1 MIVADF
7 RSIMKKLFLMGAVAS
22 LGLLASCSSDDDLS
36 TGGNGKDGLQQ
47 IKIGMG
53 VQANVATRGTG
64 TVGAVGAENN
74 TWAKQT
80 VNVYMLNKGT
90 LDLAKFGE
98 DPIYENTVLTTPADN
113 ASGIATELVEG
124 VPQYKYYPTTKT
136 AFDFWGY
143 RLDDADATTAADQ
156 EGSATAAAI
165 KSNKFV
171 PYTSGDSLL
180 IGFNID
186 GTQDIMAGKAVPT
199 EEEIA
204 KCGGEDNI
212 YSAFAARRDVQPNI
226 KFEHLLSR
234 LNFQVLAGA
243 ESTTDA
249 NTGVKVTGI
258 TVKSKATGK
267 LVIAYKGAETTF
279 ANVSDQ
285 LIVDKYADEVKE
297 AALYKDLV
305 VKQRAASSTSLTDNL
320 VDLDPVTPKWNNG
333 MAMATQV
340 GEALLAIPAD
350 KYEITINLKQKVQVK
365 GDKGHPTD
373 PDDFQEKEY
382 TYTADLKNTVN
393 PEKGFEPGYSYNV
406 TITVYGLS
414 EIQITTTL
422 IPWKDGGNIEMNP
435 EDETFGA
442 TTTNNAYEWAEIADP
457 TTTGATVEPTTYA
470 TVEALKAAVAAN
482 ASNSGKIYKV
492 GSTETDWTY
501 YQCKVK
507 VVTPAPTVKY
517 EFDTYEFQEGDVVE
531 AGEFADLD
539 ALKDAVTADDTTE
552 GKIYKVGT
560 SEPYSYYKVT
570 KHVTGA

>member
-1 MIVADF
+1 
-7 RSIMKKLFLMGAVAS
+7 MKKLFLMGAVAS

-74 TWAKQT
+74 KWAKQT

-98 DPIYENTVLTTPADN
+98 DPIYENTVLTTPTDN
-113 ASGIATELVEG
+113 ASGIATELVEN

-143 RLDDADATTAADQ
+143 RLDDADVTAAGDQ
-156 EGSATAAAI
+156 DGSATAAAI

-180 IGFNID
+180 IGFKID

-199 EEEIA
+199 EEEIT

-234 LNFQVLAGA
+234 LNFQVLDGKKT
-243 ESTTDA
+243 ETTDPDKA
-249 NTGVKVTGI
+249 VKVTGI

-267 LVIAYKGAETTF
+267 LVIAYQGEATTF

-285 LIVDKYADEVKE
+285 LIVDKYEDPEAE
-297 AALYKDLV
+297 AALYTDLKV
-305 VKQRAASSTSLTDNL
+305 MQRTDGAPLTQNL
-320 VDLDPVTPKWNNG
+320 EALEPVTPAWNNG

-365 GDKGHPTD
+365 GDKLTPQEG
-373 PDDFQEKEY
+373 DFEGKEY
-382 TYTADLKNTVN
+382 TYEADLKNTVN

-422 IPWKDGGNIEMNP
+422 TPWKDGGNIEMNP

-442 TTTNNAYEWAEIADP
+442 TTANNAYEWAEIADP
-457 TTTGATVEPTTYA
+457 SSTPSVKVEGTTYA
-470 TVEALKAAVAAN
+470 TVEDLKAAVAAN

-492 GSTETDWTY
+492 GSDATWTW

-507 VVTPAPTVKY
+507 TTTPAPTPTVTFK
-517 EFDTYEFQEGDVVE
+517 FDTYTFQEGVDTAE
-531 AGEFADLD
+531 EPAYETLEL
-539 ALKDAVTADDTTE
+539 LKAAVTADATTE

-560 SEPYSYYKVT
+560 SEPYTYYKVT
-570 KHVTGA
+570 KHTSGE

>member
-1 MIVADF
+1 
-7 RSIMKKLFLMGAVAS
+7 MKKLFLMGAVAS

-64 TVGAVGAENN
+64 TVGAVGEKEN

-90 LDLAKFGE
+90 LDLAMFGAE
-98 DPIYENTVLTTPADN
+98 PIYKNTVLTTPADN
-113 ASGIATELVEG
+113 ASGIATEFDTDGATPL
-124 VPQYKYYPTTKT
+124 YKYYPTTKT

-143 RLDDADATTAADQ
+143 RLDDANDTTATDQ

-165 KSNKFV
+165 ENNKFV
-171 PYTSGDSLL
+171 PYLSEDSLL
-180 IGFNID
+180 IGFKID

-199 EEEIA
+199 EEDIT

-267 LVIAYKGAETTF
+267 LVIAYKGTAAFE
-279 ANVSDQ
+279 NVSDQ
-285 LIVDKYADEVKE
+285 LIVDKYENPETE

-305 VKQRAASSTSLTDNL
+305 VKQRTLGAPLTQNL
-320 VDLDPVTPKWNNG
+320 EALEPVTPKWNNG
-333 MAMATQV
+333 MALATQV

-350 KYEITINLKQKVQVK
+350 KYDITINLQQKVQVK
-365 GDKGHPTD
+365 GDKNSPVD
-373 PDDFQEKEY
+373 PDDFQTKDY
-382 TYTADLKNTVN
+382 TYTAELKNTVN

-414 EIQITTTL
+414 EIKITTTL

-435 EDETFGA
+435 EDETFGE
-442 TTTNNAYEWAEIADP
+442 TTTNNDYEWVALEGDP
-457 TTTGATVEPTTYA
+457 TLTGATAETTTY
-470 TVEALKAAVAAN
+470 ESLDALKAAVAAN

-492 GSTETDWTY
+492 GSEGSWTY

-507 VVTPAPTVKY
+507 VVTPAPTPTVTFELTDY
-517 EFDTYEFQEGDVVE
+517 TTSFNEESDAIAGTYTNFSELEE
-531 AGEFADLD
+531 AGVA
-539 ALKDAVTADDTTE
+539 TAENE
-552 GKIYKVGT
+552 GNIYKVGST
-560 SEPYSYYKVT
+560 ETGFTYYKVT
-570 KHVTGA
+570 KKTSGE

>member
-1 MIVADF
+1 
-7 RSIMKKLFLMGAVAS
+7 MKKLFLMGAVAS

-36 TGGNGKDGLQQ
+36 TGGNSKDGLQQ

-64 TVGAVGAENN
+64 TVGAVGEKDN

-90 LDLAKFGE
+90 LDVAMFGT
-98 DPIYENTVLTTPADN
+98 DPIYENTVLTTPTDN
-113 ASGIATELVEG
+113 ASGIASELDEHG
-124 VPQYKYYPTTKT
+124 VAQYKYYPTTKT

-143 RLDDADATTAADQ
+143 RLDDADVTAAGDQ
-156 EGSATAAAI
+156 DGSATAAAI
-165 KSNKFV
+165 KSGHFV
-171 PYTSGDSLL
+171 PYTSEDSLL
-180 IGFNID
+180 IGFQID

-199 EEEIA
+199 EEEMN
-204 KCGGEDNI
+204 KCGGEENI
-212 YSAFAARRDVQPNI
+212 YSAFAARRYVQPNI

-267 LVIAYKGAETTF
+267 LVIAYKGEAAFE
-279 ANVSDQ
+279 NVSDQ
-285 LIVDKYADEVKE
+285 LIVDKYENQETE

-305 VKQRAASSTSLTDNL
+305 VKQRTAGAPLTDKL

-333 MAMATQV
+333 MALATQV

-350 KYEITINLKQKVQVK
+350 KYDITINLQQKVQVK
-365 GDKGHPTD
+365 GDKSSPVD
-373 PDDFQEKEY
+373 PDDFQTKDY
-382 TYTADLKNTVN
+382 TYTAELKNTVN

-414 EIQITTTL
+414 EIKITTTL

-442 TTTNNAYEWAEIADP
+442 TTTNNAYEWVALAGDP
-457 TTTGATVEPTTYA
+457 TTSGADVEPTTYESL
-470 TVEALKAAVAAN
+470 EALQAAVAAN

-492 GSTETDWTY
+492 GTDGSWTY

-507 VVTPAPTVKY
+507 TTTPAPTVTY
-517 EFDTYEFQEGDVVE
+517 SFDEYTLQESETEEATYETLEK
-531 AGEFADLD
+531 
-539 ALKDAVTADDTTE
+539 LKAAVTADDSTE

-560 SEPYSYYKVT
+560 TDPYTYYKVT
-570 KHVTGA
+570 KHTTGE

>member
-1 MIVADF
+1 
-7 RSIMKKLFLMGAVAS
+7 MKKLFLMGAVAS

-36 TGGNGKDGLQQ
+36 TGGNSKDGLQA

-64 TVGAVGAENN
+64 TVGAVGEKGN

-90 LDLAKFGE
+90 LDVAKFGT
-98 DPIYENTVLTTPADN
+98 DPIYENAVLTTPDGN
-113 ASGIATELVEG
+113 ASGIATEFDTDGTTPL
-124 VPQYKYYPTTKT
+124 YKYYPTDKN

-143 RLDDADATTAADQ
+143 RLDDANDTIAADQ
-156 EGSATAAAI
+156 DGSATAAAI
-165 KSNKFV
+165 NGNKFV
-171 PYTSGDSLL
+171 PYISGDSLL
-180 IGFNID
+180 IGFKID

-199 EEEIA
+199 QEEIT
-204 KCGGEDNI
+204 KCNGEENI

-243 ESTTDA
+243 KSTTDA

-267 LVIAYKGAETTF
+267 LVIAYQGEATSF

-285 LIVDKYADEVKE
+285 LIVDKDDNEVKE

-305 VKQRAASSTSLTDNL
+305 VKQRGATAALTENL
-320 VDLDPVTPKWNNG
+320 EDLEPVTPKWNNG
-333 MAMATQV
+333 MALATQV

-350 KYEITINLKQKVQVK
+350 KYEITINLEQKVQVK
-365 GDKGHPTD
+365 GDKNHPNEATD
-373 PDDFQEKEY
+373 FDVKKY
-382 TYTADLKNTVN
+382 KYVADLKNTVN
-393 PEKGFEPGYSYNV
+393 PENGFEPGYSYNV

-414 EIQITTTL
+414 EIEITTTL
-422 IPWKDGGNIEMNP
+422 TPWKDGGNIEMNP

-442 TTTNNAYEWAEIADP
+442 TTANNAYEWVALESEPA
-457 TTTGATVEPTTYA
+457 GATVETT
-470 TVEALKAAVAAN
+470 TFPSLEELKAAVAAN

-492 GSTETDWTY
+492 GSDASWTW

-507 VVTPAPTVKY
+507 TTTPAPAPTV
-517 EFDTYEFQEGDVVE
+517 TYTFEEYTLQETDAPEADVFTNFE
-531 AGEFADLD
+531 ALNTSGKNTEEN
-539 ALKDAVTADDTTE
+539 E
-552 GKIYKVGT
+552 GKIYKVG
-560 SEPYSYYKVT
+560 SSDPYTYYKVT
-570 KHVTGA
+570 KHTSGE

>member
-1 MIVADF
+1 
-7 RSIMKKLFLMGAVAS
+7 MGAVAS

-36 TGGNGKDGLQQ
+36 TDGNGKDGLQK

-64 TVGAVGAENN
+64 TVGAVGEKEN

-113 ASGIATELVEG
+113 ASGIATELVG
-124 VPQYKYYPTTKT
+124 GIAQYKYYPTTKT

-143 RLDDADATTAADQ
+143 RLDDADVTAAAEQ
-156 EGSATAAAI
+156 EGSENAAAI
-165 KSNKFV
+165 KGNKFV

-212 YSAFAARRDVQPNI
+212 YSAFAARREVQPNI

-234 LNFQVLAGA
+234 LNFQVLDGKKT
-243 ESTTDA
+243 ETTDPDKA
-249 NTGVKVTGI
+249 VKVTGI

-267 LVIAYKGAETTF
+267 LVIAYKGAAAFE
-279 ANVSDQ
+279 NVSDQ
-285 LIVDKYADEVKE
+285 LIVDKDADTEKD
-297 AALYKDLV
+297 AALLKELE
-305 VKQRAASSTSLTDNL
+305 VKQRADGAPLTQNL
-320 VDLDPVTPKWNNG
+320 EALEPVTPAWNNG

-365 GDKGHPTD
+365 GDKLNPQDG
-373 PDDFQEKEY
+373 DFEEKPY

-414 EIQITTTL
+414 EIVITTTL
-422 IPWKDGGNIEMNP
+422 TPWKDGGNIEMNP

-442 TTTNNAYEWAEIADP
+442 TTANNAYEWAALEGDP
-457 TTTGATVEPTTYA
+457 TTTGATVEPTPYA
-470 TVEALKAAVAAN
+470 TVDDLKAAVAAN

-492 GSTETDWTY
+492 GSTETGWTY

-507 VVTPAPTVKY
+507 TTTPAPTVKY

-531 AGEFADLD
+531 AGEFADLNT
-539 ALKDAVTADDTTE
+539 LKDAVTADDTTE

>member
-1 MIVADF
+1 
-7 RSIMKKLFLMGAVAS
+7 MKKLFLMGAVAS

-36 TGGNGKDGLQQ
+36 TGSNGKDGLQQ

-64 TVGAVGAENN
+64 TVGAVGEKEN

-113 ASGIATELVEG
+113 ASGIATEFDRDGTTPL
-124 VPQYKYYPTTKT
+124 YKYYPTTKT

-143 RLDDADATTAADQ
+143 RLDDANKATGIEDQ
-156 EGSATAAAI
+156 EGTDSKVAV
-165 KSNKFV
+165 KNGEFF
-171 PYTSGDSLL
+171 PYISSDSLL
-180 IGFNID
+180 IGFQID

-199 EEEIA
+199 EVDIK

-234 LNFQVLAGA
+234 LNFQVLDGKKT
-243 ESTTDA
+243 ETTDEDKA
-249 NTGVKVTGI
+249 VKVTGI

-267 LVIAYKGAETTF
+267 LVIAYKGKAAFE
-279 ANVSDQ
+279 NVSKQ
-285 LIVDKYADEVKE
+285 LIVDRDDDAEKD
-297 AALYKDLV
+297 AALLKELK
-305 VKQRAASSTSLTDNL
+305 VKQRASASSPLTDNL
-320 VDLDPVTPKWNNG
+320 VDLQPVTPKWNNG

-350 KYEITINLKQKVQVK
+350 KYDITINLQQKVQVK
-365 GDKGHPTD
+365 GDKNSPVD
-373 PDDFQEKEY
+373 PDDFQTKDY
-382 TYTADLKNTVN
+382 TYTAELKNTAN
-393 PEKGFEPGYSYNV
+393 PGQGFEPGYSYNV

-422 IPWKDGGNIEMNP
+422 IPWEDGGNIEMNP
-435 EDETFGA
+435 EDETFGE
-442 TTTNNAYEWAEIADP
+442 TTTNNSYEWAEIADP
-457 TTTGATVEPTTYA
+457 TGTLGVQVEKTTYA
-470 TVEALKAAVAAN
+470 TVGDLNAAVAAN

-492 GSTETDWTY
+492 GSEGSWKY

-507 VVTPAPTVKY
+507 VVTPAPTPTVTFELTDY
-517 EFDTYEFQEGDVVE
+517 TSSYNEESDVIAGTYENLTKLEE
-531 AGEFADLD
+531 AGVAKEEN
-539 ALKDAVTADDTTE
+539 E

-560 SEPYSYYKVT
+560 EESGYTYFKVT
-570 KHVTGA
+570 KHTSGE

>member
-1 MIVADF
+1 
-7 RSIMKKLFLMGAVAS
+7 MGAVAS

-64 TVGAVGAENN
+64 TVGAVGEKEN

-113 ASGIATELVEG
+113 ASGIATELVGG
-124 VPQYKYYPTTKT
+124 VAQYKYYPTTKT

-143 RLDDADATTAADQ
+143 RLDDADVTAAEDK
-156 EGSATAAAI
+156 EGSENAAAI

-199 EEEIA
+199 EEEIN
-204 KCGGEDNI
+204 KCGGEANI
-212 YSAFAARRDVQPNI
+212 YSAFAARREVQPNI

-234 LNFQVLAGA
+234 LNFQVLDGKKT
-243 ESTTDA
+243 ETTDEDKA
-249 NTGVKVTGI
+249 VKVTGI

-267 LVIAYKGAETTF
+267 LVIAYQGEATTF

-285 LIVDKYADEVKE
+285 LIVDKDADEVKD
-297 AALYKDLV
+297 AALLKELKV
-305 VKQRAASSTSLTDNL
+305 MKRADGAALTDKL
-320 VDLDPVTPKWNNG
+320 VDLTPVTPKWNNG

-350 KYEITINLKQKVQVK
+350 KYEITINLEQKVQVK
-365 GDKGHPTD
+365 GDKNSPT
-373 PDDFQEKEY
+373 PDDFQTKEY
-382 TYTADLKNTVN
+382 TYNADLKNTVN

-414 EIQITTTL
+414 EIVITTTL
-422 IPWKDGGNIEMNP
+422 TPWKDGGNIEMNP

-442 TTTNNAYEWAEIADP
+442 TTANKAYEWAALDAEP
-457 TTTGATVEPTTYA
+457 TGATVEATTYESL
-470 TVEALKAAVAAN
+470 EALKAAVAAN

-492 GSTETDWTY
+492 GSTETGWTY

-507 VVTPAPTVKY
+507 VTTPAPTVKY

-539 ALKDAVTADDTTE
+539 ALKAAVTASETTE

-560 SEPYSYYKVT
+560 SEPYTYYKVT
-570 KHVTGA
+570 KHTSGE

>member
-1 MIVADF
+1 
-7 RSIMKKLFLMGAVAS
+7 MKKLFLMGAVAS

-36 TGGNGKDGLQQ
+36 TGGNGKDGLQK

-90 LDLAKFGE
+90 LDVAMFGT

-113 ASGIATELVEG
+113 ASGIATELVGG

-143 RLDDADATTAADQ
+143 RLDDADVTAEEDRD
-156 EGSATAAAI
+156 GSATAAAI
-165 KSNKFV
+165 KSGKFF

-180 IGFNID
+180 IGFQID

-199 EEEIA
+199 EEEMN
-204 KCGGEDNI
+204 KCGGVDNI

-267 LVIAYKGAETTF
+267 LVIAYQGEAAFE
-279 ANVSDQ
+279 NVSDQ
-285 LIVDKYADEVKE
+285 LIVDKDDDAEKD
-297 AALYKDLV
+297 AALLKELKVMQRESTTAALTNNLIDL
-305 VKQRAASSTSLTDNL
+305 K
-320 VDLDPVTPKWNNG
+320 PVTPNWNNG
-333 MAMATQV
+333 MALATQV
-340 GEALLAIPAD
+340 GEALLAIPANE
-350 KYEITINLKQKVQVK
+350 YEITINLQQKVQVK
-365 GDKGHPTD
+365 GDKSSPVD
-373 PDDFQEKEY
+373 PDYFKTKDY

-393 PEKGFEPGYSYNV
+393 PDKGFEPGYSYNV

-442 TTTNNAYEWAEIADP
+442 TTANNAYEWALLDAEP
-457 TTTGATVEPTTYA
+457 TGATVEPTTYA
-470 TVEALKAAVAAN
+470 TVEDLKAAVAAN

-492 GSTETDWTY
+492 GTAETSLTY

-507 VVTPAPTVKY
+507 TTTPAPTPTVTFA
-517 EFDTYEFQEGDVVE
+517 FDTYAFQEGIDTAE
-531 AGEFADLD
+531 EPAYDTLEL
-539 ALKDAVTADDTTE
+539 LKDAVTPSETTE

-560 SEPYSYYKVT
+560 GEPYEYYKVT
-570 KHVTGA
+570 KHTTGA

>member
-1 MIVADF
+1 
-7 RSIMKKLFLMGAVAS
+7 MKKLFLMGAVAS

-74 TWAKQT
+74 KWAKQT

-90 LDLAKFGE
+90 LDLAKFGD
-98 DPIYENTVLTTPADN
+98 DPIYDNTVLTTPADN
-113 ASGIATELVEG
+113 ASGIASELDEHG
-124 VPQYKYYPTTKT
+124 VAQYKYYPTTKT

-143 RLDDADATTAADQ
+143 RLDDADKTTAEDQ
-156 EGSATAAAI
+156 AGSATAAAI
-165 KSNKFV
+165 NSGRFV
-171 PYTSGDSLL
+171 PYTSEDSLL
-180 IGFNID
+180 IGFQID

-199 EEEIA
+199 EEEIT

-267 LVIAYKGAETTF
+267 LVIAYQGAETTF

-320 VDLDPVTPKWNNG
+320 VDLEPVTPKWNNG

-393 PEKGFEPGYSYNV
+393 PDKGFEPGYSYNV

-414 EIQITTTL
+414 EIKITTTL

-442 TTTNNAYEWAEIADP
+442 TTTNNAYEWVALEGDP
-457 TTTGATVEPTTYA
+457 TLTGATAETTTYESL
-470 TVEALKAAVAAN
+470 EALKAAVAAN

-492 GSTETDWTY
+492 GSDGSWTY

-507 VVTPAPTVKY
+507 ATTPAPAPTVTF
-517 EFDTYEFQEGDVVE
+517 EFDTYTFQEGVDTAE
-531 AGEFADLD
+531 EPAYDTLEL
-539 ALKDAVTADDTTE
+539 LKAAVTPSETTE

-560 SEPYSYYKVT
+560 APDFTYYKVT
-570 KHVTGA
+570 KHTSGE

>member
-1 MIVADF
+1 
-7 RSIMKKLFLMGAVAS
+7 MGAVAS
-22 LGLLASCSSDDDLS
+22 LGLLASCLSDDDLS

-64 TVGAVGAENN
+64 TVGAVGEKEN

-90 LDLAKFGE
+90 LDLAMFGD

-113 ASGIATELVEG
+113 ASGIASELDEHG
-124 VPQYKYYPTTKT
+124 VAQYKYYPTTKT

-143 RLDDADATTAADQ
+143 RLDDANDTTATDQ

-165 KSNKFV
+165 ENNKFV
-171 PYTSGDSLL
+171 PYTNSDSLL
-180 IGFNID
+180 IGFKID

-199 EEEIA
+199 EEEIT

-267 LVIAYKGAETTF
+267 LVIAYKGAAAFE
-279 ANVSDQ
+279 NVSDQ
-285 LIVDKYADEVKE
+285 LIVDKYENPETE

-305 VKQRAASSTSLTDNL
+305 VKQRTLGAPLTQNL
-320 VDLDPVTPKWNNG
+320 EALEPVTPKWNNG
-333 MAMATQV
+333 MALATQV

-350 KYEITINLKQKVQVK
+350 KYDITINLQQKVQVK
-365 GDKGHPTD
+365 GDKNSPVD
-373 PDDFQEKEY
+373 PDDFQTKDY
-382 TYTADLKNTVN
+382 TYTAELKNTVN
-393 PEKGFEPGYSYNV
+393 PDKGFEPGYSYNV

-414 EIQITTTL
+414 EIKITTTL

-442 TTTNNAYEWAEIADP
+442 TTTNNAYEWVALEGDP
-457 TTTGATVEPTTYA
+457 TLTGATAETTTYESL
-470 TVEALKAAVAAN
+470 EALTAAVAAN

-492 GSTETDWTY
+492 GSEGSWTY

-507 VVTPAPTVKY
+507 VVTPPAPAATYTLDEYTFQVGDAEEATY
-517 EFDTYEFQEGDVVE
+517 DTKEQ
-531 AGEFADLD
+531 LD
-539 ALKDAVTADDTTE
+539 AAGVATAENE

-560 SEPYSYYKVT
+560 SDPYTYYKVT
-570 KHVTGA
+570 KHTSGE

>member
-1 MIVADF
+1 
-7 RSIMKKLFLMGAVAS
+7 MKKLFLMGAVAS

-64 TVGAVGAENN
+64 TVGAVGEKEN

-90 LDLAKFGE
+90 LDLAMFGD

-113 ASGIATELVEG
+113 ASGIATEFVND

-143 RLDDADATTAADQ
+143 RLDDANDTTATNQ

-165 KSNKFV
+165 ENNNFV
-171 PYTSGDSLL
+171 PYISGDSLL
-180 IGFNID
+180 IGFKID

-199 EEEIA
+199 EEDIT
-204 KCGGEDNI
+204 KCDGEDNI

-234 LNFQVLAGA
+234 LNFQVLDGKKI
-243 ESTTDA
+243 ETTDPDKA
-249 NTGVKVTGI
+249 VKVTGI

-267 LVIAYKGAETTF
+267 LVIAYKGAAAFE
-279 ANVSDQ
+279 NVSDQ
-285 LIVDKYADEVKE
+285 LIVDKYENPETE

-305 VKQRAASSTSLTDNL
+305 VKQRTLGAPLTQNL
-320 VDLDPVTPKWNNG
+320 EALDPVTPKWNNG
-333 MAMATQV
+333 TAMATQV
-340 GEALLAIPAD
+340 GEALLAIPAK
-350 KYEITINLKQKVQVK
+350 KYEITINLEQNVQVT
-365 GDKGHPTD
+365 GDKAHPTPGD
-373 PDDFQEKEY
+373 YQIKKY

-393 PEKGFEPGYSYNV
+393 LEKGFEPGYSYNV

-414 EIQITTTL
+414 EIVITTTL
-422 IPWKDGGNIEMNP
+422 TPWKDGGNIEMNP
-435 EDETFGA
+435 EDETFGE
-442 TTTNNAYEWAEIADP
+442 TTANNAYEWEKIADP
-457 TTTGATVEPTTYA
+457 TGTPTVKVEETKYA
-470 TVEALKAAVAAN
+470 TVDDLKEAVAAN
-482 ASNSGKIYKV
+482 ASNSGKIYMV
-492 GSTETDWTY
+492 GTGEPYEY

-507 VVTPAPTVKY
+507 ATTPAPAATYTLDEYTFQVGDPV
-517 EFDTYEFQEGDVVE
+517 EEATYETKEQLE
-531 AGEFADLD
+531 AAGVA
-539 ALKDAVTADDTTE
+539 TAE
-552 GKIYKVGT
+552 NESKIYKVGT
-560 SEPYSYYKVT
+560 EESGYKYFKVT
-570 KHVTGA
+570 KHTSGE

>member
-1 MIVADF
+1 
-7 RSIMKKLFLMGAVAS
+7 MGAVAS

-36 TGGNGKDGLQQ
+36 TGGNGKDGLQK

-64 TVGAVGAENN
+64 TVGAVGEKEN

-90 LDLAKFGE
+90 LDLAMFGTT
-98 DPIYENTVLTTPADN
+98 DPKPIYDNTVLTTPADN
-113 ASGIATELVEG
+113 ASGIASELDENG
-124 VPQYKYYPTTKT
+124 VAQYKYYPTTNT

-143 RLDDADATTAADQ
+143 RLDDANKATGIEDQ
-156 EGSATAAAI
+156 EGTDSKVAVT
-165 KSNKFV
+165 SGQFV

-180 IGFNID
+180 IGFKID

-199 EEEIA
+199 EEEIT
-204 KCGGEDNI
+204 KCGGENNI
-212 YSAFAARRDVQPNI
+212 YSAFAARREVQPNI

-234 LNFQVLAGA
+234 LNFQVLDGKKT
-243 ESTTDA
+243 ETTDPDKA
-249 NTGVKVTGI
+249 VKVTGI

-267 LVIAYKGAETTF
+267 LVIAYKGEAAFE
-279 ANVSDQ
+279 NVSDQ
-285 LIVDKYADEVKE
+285 LIVDKDADTEKD
-297 AALYKDLV
+297 AALLKELE
-305 VKQRAASSTSLTDNL
+305 VKQRADGAPLTQNL
-320 VDLDPVTPKWNNG
+320 EALEPVTPKWNNG

-365 GDKGHPTD
+365 GDKLNPQEG
-373 PDDFQEKEY
+373 DFEEKPY
-382 TYTADLKNTVN
+382 KYTADLKNTVN

-414 EIQITTTL
+414 EIVITTTL
-422 IPWKDGGNIEMNP
+422 TPWKDGGNIEMNP

-442 TTTNNAYEWAEIADP
+442 TTANNAYEWVKLDSEPA
-457 TTTGATVEPTTYA
+457 GATFEPTTYA
-470 TVEALKAAVAAN
+470 TVDDLKAAVAAN

-492 GSTETDWTY
+492 GSEGSWTY

-507 VVTPAPTVKY
+507 VVTPPAPAATY
-517 EFDTYEFQEGDVVE
+517 TFDEYTFQEGDAVE
-531 AGEFADLD
+531 ATYGTKEELE
-539 ALKDAVTADDTTE
+539 DAVTANADTE
-552 GKIYKVGT
+552 NKIYKVGT
-560 SEPYSYYKVT
+560 DPDVKYYKVT
-570 KHVTGA
+570 KHVAGA

>member
-1 MIVADF
+1 
-7 RSIMKKLFLMGAVAS
+7 MGAVAS

-36 TGGNGKDGLQQ
+36 TGGNGKDGLQK

-64 TVGAVGAENN
+64 TVGAVGEKEN

-113 ASGIATELVEG
+113 ASGIATELVGG
-124 VPQYKYYPTTKT
+124 VAQYKYYPTTKT

-143 RLDDADATTAADQ
+143 RLDDADDATGTADQ
-156 EGSATAAAI
+156 EGTDSKVAVT
-165 KSNKFV
+165 SGQFV

-180 IGFNID
+180 IGFKID

-199 EEEIA
+199 EEEIN
-204 KCGGEDNI
+204 KCGGEANI

-234 LNFQVLAGA
+234 LNFQVLDGKKT
-243 ESTTDA
+243 ETTDEDKA
-249 NTGVKVTGI
+249 VKVTGI

-267 LVIAYKGAETTF
+267 LVIAYQGEATTF

-285 LIVDKYADEVKE
+285 LIVDKDADAEKD
-297 AALYKDLV
+297 AALLKELKV
-305 VKQRAASSTSLTDNL
+305 MKRADGAALTDKL
-320 VDLDPVTPKWNNG
+320 VDLTPVTPKWNNG

-350 KYEITINLKQKVQVK
+350 KYEITINLEQKVQVK
-365 GDKGHPTD
+365 GDKNSPT
-373 PDDFQEKEY
+373 PDDFQTKEY
-382 TYTADLKNTVN
+382 TYNADLKNTVN

-422 IPWKDGGNIEMNP
+422 TPWKDGGNIEMNP

-442 TTTNNAYEWAEIADP
+442 TTANNVYEWAEIADP
-457 TTTGATVEPTTYA
+457 TSTPTVKVEKTTYA
-470 TVEALKAAVAAN
+470 TVEDLKAAVAAN

-492 GSTETDWTY
+492 GSTETGWTY

-507 VVTPAPTVKY
+507 VVTPPAPAA
-517 EFDTYEFQEGDVVE
+517 TYTLETYTFQEGDPVE
-531 AGEFADLD
+531 ATYETKELLEAAGVA
-539 ALKDAVTADDTTE
+539 TE
-552 GKIYKVGT
+552 ANVDKIYKVGT
-560 SEPYSYYKVT
+560 VEPYTYYKVT
-570 KHVTGA
+570 KHVAGA

>member
-1 MIVADF
+1 
-7 RSIMKKLFLMGAVAS
+7 MKKLFLMGAVAS

-36 TGGNGKDGLQQ
+36 TGSNGKDGLQQ

-74 TWAKQT
+74 KWAGQA

-98 DPIYENTVLTTPADN
+98 DPIYNNTVLTTPDGN
-113 ASGIATELVEG
+113 DSGIATELVGG
-124 VPQYKYYPTTKT
+124 VAQYKYYPTTKT

-143 RLDDADATTAADQ
+143 RLDDANDTTATDQ

-165 KSNKFV
+165 ENNKFV
-171 PYTSGDSLL
+171 PYISGDSLL
-180 IGFNID
+180 IGFKID

-199 EEEIA
+199 EEDIT
-204 KCGGEDNI
+204 KCGGEENI

-234 LNFQVLAGA
+234 LNFQVLDGKKT
-243 ESTTDA
+243 ETTDEDKA
-249 NTGVKVTGI
+249 VKVTGI

-267 LVIAYKGAETTF
+267 LVIAYQGEATTF

-285 LIVDKYADEVKE
+285 LIVDKDADSEKD
-297 AALYKDLV
+297 AALLKELKVMQRDGSNLNADLV
-305 VKQRAASSTSLTDNL
+305 ALQ
-320 VDLDPVTPKWNNG
+320 PVTPKWNNG
-333 MAMATQV
+333 TAMATQV

-350 KYEITINLKQKVQVK
+350 KYEITINLEQEVQVT
-365 GDKGHPTD
+365 GDKDHPT
-373 PDDFQEKEY
+373 PGDFQTKKY
-382 TYTADLKNTVN
+382 TYNADLKNTVN
-393 PEKGFEPGYSYNV
+393 PENGFEPGYSYNV

-414 EIQITTTL
+414 EIVITTTL
-422 IPWKDGGNIEMNP
+422 TPWKDGGNIEMNP

-442 TTTNNAYEWAEIADP
+442 TTANNAYEWAKIADP
-457 TTTGATVEPTTYA
+457 TGTPSVKVEETKYA
-470 TVEALKAAVAAN
+470 TVDDLNAAVAAN
-482 ASNSGKIYKV
+482 ASNSGKIYRV
-492 GSTETDWTY
+492 GTGEPYEY

-507 VVTPAPTVKY
+507 ATTPPAPAATY
-517 EFDTYEFQEGDVVE
+517 TLDDYTLQDGEAEDATYETKEK
-531 AGEFADLD
+531 LD
-539 ALKDAVTADDTTE
+539 AAGVATAENE

-560 SEPYSYYKVT
+560 EESGYKYYMVT
-570 KHVTGA
+570 KHTSGE

>member
-1 MIVADF
+1 M
-7 RSIMKKLFLMGAVAS
+7 RAVAS

-36 TGGNGKDGLQQ
+36 TGGNGKDGLQK

-64 TVGAVGAENN
+64 TVGAVGEKEN

-113 ASGIATELVEG
+113 ASGIATELVGG
-124 VPQYKYYPTTKT
+124 VAQYKYYPTTKT

-143 RLDDADATTAADQ
+143 RLDDADVTAAAEQ
-156 EGSATAAAI
+156 EGSENAAAI
-165 KSNKFV
+165 KGNKFV

-212 YSAFAARRDVQPNI
+212 YSAFAARREVQPNI
-226 KFEHLLSR
+226 KFEQLLSR
-234 LNFQVLAGA
+234 LNFQVLDGKKT
-243 ESTTDA
+243 ETTDPDKA
-249 NTGVKVTGI
+249 VKVTGI

-267 LVIAYKGAETTF
+267 LVIAYKGAAAFE
-279 ANVSDQ
+279 NVSDQ
-285 LIVDKYADEVKE
+285 LIVDKDADTEKD
-297 AALYKDLV
+297 AALLKELE
-305 VKQRAASSTSLTDNL
+305 VKQRADGAPLTQNL
-320 VDLDPVTPKWNNG
+320 EALEPVTPAWNNG

-365 GDKGHPTD
+365 GDKLNPQDG
-373 PDDFQEKEY
+373 DFEEKPY

-414 EIQITTTL
+414 EIVITTTL
-422 IPWKDGGNIEMNP
+422 TPWKDGGNIEMNP

-442 TTTNNAYEWAEIADP
+442 TTANKAYEWAEIADP
-457 TTTGATVEPTTYA
+457 SSTPGVKVEETTYA
-470 TVEALKAAVAAN
+470 TVDDLKAAVAAN

-492 GSTETDWTY
+492 GSDGSWTY

-507 VVTPAPTVKY
+507 ATTPAPTPTVTF
-517 EFDTYEFQEGDVVE
+517 EFDTYTFQEGVDTAE
-531 AGEFADLD
+531 EPAYDTLEL
-539 ALKDAVTADDTTE
+539 LKAAVTPSETTE

-560 SEPYSYYKVT
+560 APDFTYYKVT
-570 KHVTGA
+570 KHTSGE

>member
-1 MIVADF
+1 
-7 RSIMKKLFLMGAVAS
+7 MGAVAS

-36 TGGNGKDGLQQ
+36 TGGNSKDGLQQ

-64 TVGAVGAENN
+64 TVGAVGEKGN

-90 LDLAKFGE
+90 LDVAKFGE

-113 ASGIATELVEG
+113 ASGIASELDEHG
-124 VPQYKYYPTTKT
+124 VAQYKYYPTTKT

-143 RLDDADATTAADQ
+143 RLDDADKTTAEDQ
-156 EGSATAAAI
+156 AGSATAAAI
-165 KSNKFV
+165 NSGRFV
-171 PYTSGDSLL
+171 PYTSEDSLL
-180 IGFNID
+180 IGFQID

-199 EEEIA
+199 EEEMN
-204 KCGGEDNI
+204 KCGGEENI

-243 ESTTDA
+243 KSTTDA

-267 LVIAYKGAETTF
+267 LVIAYKGEAAFE
-279 ANVSDQ
+279 NVSDQ
-285 LIVDKYADEVKE
+285 LIVDKYEKPETE

-305 VKQRAASSTSLTDNL
+305 VKQRTDGAPLTDNL
-320 VDLDPVTPKWNNG
+320 EDLEPVTPKWNNG

-350 KYEITINLKQKVQVK
+350 KYDITINLQQKVQVK
-365 GDKGHPTD
+365 GDKSSPVD
-373 PDDFQEKEY
+373 PDDFQTKDY
-382 TYTADLKNTVN
+382 TYTAELKNTVN
-393 PEKGFEPGYSYNV
+393 PDKGFEPGYSYNV

-414 EIQITTTL
+414 EIKITTTL

-442 TTTNNAYEWAEIADP
+442 TTTNNAYEWVALEGDP
-457 TTTGATVEPTTYA
+457 TLTGATAETTTYESL
-470 TVEALKAAVAAN
+470 EALQAAVAAN

-492 GSTETDWTY
+492 GTDGSWTY

-507 VVTPAPTVKY
+507 TTTPAPAPTVTY
-517 EFDTYEFQEGDVVE
+517 TFDEYTLQATDAPEADEFT
-531 AGEFADLD
+531 DLD
-539 ALKDAVTADDTTE
+539 ELNASGKNIEDNE
-552 GKIYKVGT
+552 NKIYKVGS
-560 SEPYSYYKVT
+560 SEPYTYYKVT
-570 KHVTGA
+570 KHTSGE

>member
-1 MIVADF
+1 
-7 RSIMKKLFLMGAVAS
+7 MGAVAS

-90 LDLAKFGE
+90 LDVAMFGT
-98 DPIYENTVLTTPADN
+98 DPIYENTVLTTPTDN
-113 ASGIATELVEG
+113 ASGIASELDEHG
-124 VPQYKYYPTTKT
+124 VAQYKYYPTTKT

-143 RLDDADATTAADQ
+143 RLDDADVTAAGDQ
-156 EGSATAAAI
+156 DGSATAAAI
-165 KSNKFV
+165 KSGKFV
-171 PYTSGDSLL
+171 PYTSEDSLL
-180 IGFNID
+180 IGFQID

-199 EEEIA
+199 EEEMN
-204 KCGGEDNI
+204 KCGGEENI

-267 LVIAYKGAETTF
+267 LVIAYKGAAAFE
-279 ANVSDQ
+279 NVSDQ
-285 LIVDKYADEVKE
+285 LIVDKYENPETE

-305 VKQRAASSTSLTDNL
+305 VKQRTDGAPLTANL

-333 MAMATQV
+333 MALATQV

-350 KYEITINLKQKVQVK
+350 KYDITINLQQKVQVK
-365 GDKGHPTD
+365 GDKNSPVD
-373 PDDFQEKEY
+373 PDDFQTKDY
-382 TYTADLKNTVN
+382 TYTAELKNTVN
-393 PEKGFEPGYSYNV
+393 PDKGFEPGYSYNV

-414 EIQITTTL
+414 EIKITTTL

-442 TTTNNAYEWAEIADP
+442 TTTNNAYEWALLDAEP
-457 TTTGATVEPTTYA
+457 TGATVEPTTYA

-492 GSTETDWTY
+492 GTTETSWTY

-507 VVTPAPTVKY
+507 TTTPAPTVTF
-517 EFDTYEFQEGDVVE
+517 EFDTYTFQEGVDTAE
-531 AGEFADLD
+531 EPAYDTLEL
-539 ALKDAVTADDTTE
+539 LKAAVTADDSTE
-552 GKIYKVGT
+552 GKIYKVGL
-560 SEPYSYYKVT
+560 SEPYTYYKVT
-570 KHVTGA
+570 KHTSGE

>member
-1 MIVADF
+1 
-7 RSIMKKLFLMGAVAS
+7 MGAVAS

-36 TGGNGKDGLQQ
+36 TGSNGKDGLQQ

-74 TWAKQT
+74 KWAGQA

-113 ASGIATELVEG
+113 ASGIATEFDRDGTTPL
-124 VPQYKYYPTTKT
+124 YKYYPTTKT

-143 RLDDADATTAADQ
+143 RLDDANKATGTADQ
-156 EGSATAAAI
+156 EGTDSKVAV
-165 KSNKFV
+165 KNGEFF
-171 PYTSGDSLL
+171 PYINGDSLL
-180 IGFNID
+180 IGFQID

-199 EEEIA
+199 EVDIT

-234 LNFQVLAGA
+234 LNFQVLDGKKT
-243 ESTTDA
+243 ETTDPDKA
-249 NTGVKVTGI
+249 VKVTGI

-267 LVIAYKGAETTF
+267 LVIAYKGEAAFE
-279 ANVSDQ
+279 NVSDQ
-285 LIVDKYADEVKE
+285 LIVDRDDDAEKD
-297 AALYKDLV
+297 AALLKELKVMQRDGGNLNAALV
-305 VKQRAASSTSLTDNL
+305 ALQ
-320 VDLDPVTPKWNNG
+320 PVTPKWNNG
-333 MAMATQV
+333 TAMATQV

-350 KYEITINLKQKVQVK
+350 KYEITINLKQRVQVQ
-365 GDKGHPTD
+365 GDKISPNEETD
-373 PDDFQEKEY
+373 YQDKEY

-442 TTTNNAYEWAEIADP
+442 TTANNAYDWVKLDSKPADDD
-457 TTTGATVEPTTYA
+457 VEPTPYA
-470 TVEALKAAVAAN
+470 TVDDLKAAVAAN

-492 GSTETDWTY
+492 GTGESYEY

-507 VVTPAPTVKY
+507 ATTPAPAPTVTFELTDY
-517 EFDTYEFQEGDVVE
+517 TSSYNEESDVIAGTYENLTKLEEADVAKE
-531 AGEFADLD
+531 EN
-539 ALKDAVTADDTTE
+539 E
-552 GKIYKVGT
+552 NKIYKVGT
-560 SEPYSYYKVT
+560 EESGYTYFKVT
-570 KHVTGA
+570 KHTSGE

>member
-1 MIVADF
+1 
-7 RSIMKKLFLMGAVAS
+7 MGAVAS

-36 TGGNGKDGLQQ
+36 TGGNGKDGLQK

-64 TVGAVGAENN
+64 TVGAVGEKEN

-113 ASGIATELVEG
+113 ASGIASELDEHG
-124 VPQYKYYPTTKT
+124 VAQYKYYPTTKT

-199 EEEIA
+199 EEEIT

-226 KFEHLLSR
+226 KFDHLLSR

-267 LVIAYKGAETTF
+267 LVIAYQGAETTF

-320 VDLDPVTPKWNNG
+320 VDLEPVTPKWNNG

-442 TTTNNAYEWAEIADP
+442 TTANKAYEWAALEGDP
-457 TTTGATVEPTTYA
+457 TTAGATVEPTTYA

-492 GSTETDWTY
+492 GSTETGWTY

-507 VVTPAPTVKY
+507 ATTPAPTPTVTF
-517 EFDTYEFQEGDVVE
+517 EFDTYTFQEGVDTAEVPAYDTLE
-531 AGEFADLD
+531 L
-539 ALKDAVTADDTTE
+539 LKATVTPSETTE

-560 SEPYSYYKVT
+560 SEPYTYYKVT
-570 KHVTGA
+570 KHTSGE

>member
-1 MIVADF
+1 
-7 RSIMKKLFLMGAVAS
+7 MKKLFLMGAVAS

-64 TVGAVGAENN
+64 TVGAVGEKEN

-90 LDLAKFGE
+90 LDLAKFGD
-98 DPIYENTVLTTPADN
+98 DPIYQNTVLTTPADN
-113 ASGIATELVEG
+113 ASGIATELDEHG
-124 VPQYKYYPTTKT
+124 VAQYKYYPTTKT

-143 RLDDADATTAADQ
+143 RLDDANNTTATDQ

-165 KSNKFV
+165 ENNKFV
-171 PYTSGDSLL
+171 PYISGDSLL
-180 IGFNID
+180 IGFKID

-199 EEEIA
+199 EEEIT

-234 LNFQVLAGA
+234 LNFQVLDGKKT
-243 ESTTDA
+243 ETTDPDKA
-249 NTGVKVTGI
+249 VKVTGI

-267 LVIAYKGAETTF
+267 LVIAYQGAETTF
-279 ANVSDQ
+279 ENVSDQ
-285 LIVDKYADEVKE
+285 LIVDKDADSEKD
-297 AALYKDLV
+297 AALLKELK
-305 VKQRAASSTSLTDNL
+305 VKQRAEGAPLTQNL
-320 VDLDPVTPKWNNG
+320 EDLTPVTPKWNNG

-365 GDKGHPTD
+365 GDKGTPQEG
-373 PDDFQEKEY
+373 DFEEKEY
-382 TYTADLKNTVN
+382 TYEADLKNTVN

-435 EDETFGA
+435 EDETFGE

-457 TTTGATVEPTTYA
+457 TSTPSVKVEETTYA
-470 TVEALKAAVAAN
+470 TVDDLKAAVAAN

-492 GSTETDWTY
+492 GSEGSWTY

-507 VVTPAPTVKY
+507 VVTPAPTPTVTY
-517 EFDTYEFQEGDVVE
+517 EFDTYTFQEGVDTAE
-531 AGEFADLD
+531 EPAYDTLEH
-539 ALKDAVTADDTTE
+539 LKAAVTADATTE

-560 SEPYSYYKVT
+560 SDLYTYYKVT
-570 KHVTGA
+570 KHTSGE

>member
-1 MIVADF
+1 
-7 RSIMKKLFLMGAVAS
+7 MKKLFLMGAVAS

-36 TGGNGKDGLQQ
+36 TGGNGKDGLQK

-74 TWAKQT
+74 KWAKQT

-90 LDLAKFGE
+90 LDLAKFGD

-113 ASGIATELVEG
+113 ASGIATELVEN

-143 RLDDADATTAADQ
+143 RLDDANDATGTADQ
-156 EGSATAAAI
+156 EGTDSKVAVTSG
-165 KSNKFV
+165 KYV

-180 IGFNID
+180 IGFKID

-204 KCGGEDNI
+204 KCGGEENI

-234 LNFQVLAGA
+234 LNFQVLDGKKT
-243 ESTTDA
+243 ETTDPDKA
-249 NTGVKVTGI
+249 VKVTGI

-267 LVIAYKGAETTF
+267 LVIAYQGEATTF

-285 LIVDKYADEVKE
+285 LIVDKDADTEKD
-297 AALYKDLV
+297 AALLKELKV
-305 VKQRAASSTSLTDNL
+305 MQRDASSSSLTDNL
-320 VDLDPVTPKWNNG
+320 VDLKPVTPAWNNG
-333 MAMATQV
+333 MPMATQV

-350 KYEITINLKQKVQVK
+350 KYEITINLEQNVQVK
-365 GDKGHPTD
+365 GDKNSPD
-373 PDDFQEKEY
+373 PDDFQTKDY

-393 PEKGFEPGYSYNV
+393 PDKGFEPGYSYNV

-442 TTTNNAYEWAEIADP
+442 TTANNAYEWALLDAEP
-457 TTTGATVEPTTYA
+457 TGATVEATTYESL
-470 TVEALKAAVAAN
+470 EALKAAVAAN

-492 GSTETDWTY
+492 GSTETGWTY

-507 VVTPAPTVKY
+507 ATTPTPTPTVTF
-517 EFDTYEFQEGDVVE
+517 EFDTYTFQEGVDTAE
-531 AGEFADLD
+531 EPAYDTLEL
-539 ALKDAVTADDTTE
+539 LKAAVTADATTE

-560 SEPYSYYKVT
+560 SEPYTYYKVT
-570 KHVTGA
+570 KHTSGE

>member
-1 MIVADF
+1 
-7 RSIMKKLFLMGAVAS
+7 MGAVAS

-36 TGGNGKDGLQQ
+36 TGGNGKDGLQK

-64 TVGAVGAENN
+64 TVGAVGEKEN

-113 ASGIATELVEG
+113 ASGIATELVEN

-143 RLDDADATTAADQ
+143 RLDDADVTAEGDRD
-156 EGSATAAAI
+156 GSATAAAI
-165 KSNKFV
+165 KSNKFF
-171 PYTSGDSLL
+171 PYISGDSLL

-199 EEEIA
+199 EEEIN
-204 KCGGEDNI
+204 KCGGEENI

-234 LNFQVLAGA
+234 LNFQVLDGKKT
-243 ESTTDA
+243 ETTDPDKA
-249 NTGVKVTGI
+249 VKVTGI

-267 LVIAYKGAETTF
+267 LVIAYQGAETTF
-279 ANVSDQ
+279 ENVSDQ
-285 LIVDKYADEVKE
+285 LIVDKDADSEKD
-297 AALYKDLV
+297 AALLKELK
-305 VKQRAASSTSLTDNL
+305 VKQRADGAPLTQNL
-320 VDLDPVTPKWNNG
+320 EDLAPVTPAWNNG

-365 GDKGHPTD
+365 GDKLTPQEG
-373 PDDFQEKEY
+373 DFEEKEY
-382 TYTADLKNTVN
+382 TYEADLKNTVN

-422 IPWKDGGNIEMNP
+422 TPWKDGGNIEMNP

-442 TTTNNAYEWAEIADP
+442 TTANNAYEWAEIADP
-457 TTTGATVEPTTYA
+457 SSTPGVKVEETTYA
-470 TVEALKAAVAAN
+470 TVEDFKAAVAAN

-492 GSTETDWTY
+492 GSTETGWKY

-507 VVTPAPTVKY
+507 ATTPAPTVTF
-517 EFDTYEFQEGDVVE
+517 EFDTYTFQEGVDTAE
-531 AGEFADLD
+531 EPAYDTLEL
-539 ALKDAVTADDTTE
+539 LKAAVTADATTE

-560 SEPYSYYKVT
+560 SDPYTYYKVT
-570 KHVTGA
+570 KHTSGE

>member
-1 MIVADF
+1 
-7 RSIMKKLFLMGAVAS
+7 MGAVAS

-74 TWAKQT
+74 KWAKQT

-98 DPIYENTVLTTPADN
+98 DPIYENTVLTTPTDN
-113 ASGIATELVEG
+113 ASGIATELVEN

-143 RLDDADATTAADQ
+143 RLDDADVTAAGDQ
-156 EGSATAAAI
+156 DGSATAAAI

-180 IGFNID
+180 IGFKID

-199 EEEIA
+199 EEEIT

-234 LNFQVLAGA
+234 LNFQVLDGKKT
-243 ESTTDA
+243 ETTDPDKA
-249 NTGVKVTGI
+249 VKVTGI

-267 LVIAYKGAETTF
+267 LVIAYQGEATTF

-285 LIVDKYADEVKE
+285 LIVDKYEDPEAE
-297 AALYKDLV
+297 AALYTDLKV
-305 VKQRAASSTSLTDNL
+305 MQRTDGAPLTQNL
-320 VDLDPVTPKWNNG
+320 EALEPVTPAWNNG

-365 GDKGHPTD
+365 GEKLTPQEG
-373 PDDFQEKEY
+373 DFEEKEY
-382 TYTADLKNTVN
+382 TYEADLKNTVN

-422 IPWKDGGNIEMNP
+422 TPWKDGGNIEMNP

-442 TTTNNAYEWAEIADP
+442 TTANNAYEWAEIADP
-457 TTTGATVEPTTYA
+457 SSTPSVKVEGTTYA
-470 TVEALKAAVAAN
+470 TVEDLKAAVAAN

-492 GSTETDWTY
+492 GSDATWTW

-507 VVTPAPTVKY
+507 TTTPAPTPTVTFK
-517 EFDTYEFQEGDVVE
+517 FDTYTFQEGVDTAE
-531 AGEFADLD
+531 EPAYETLEH
-539 ALKDAVTADDTTE
+539 LKAAVTADATTE

-560 SEPYSYYKVT
+560 SEPYTYYKVT
-570 KHVTGA
+570 KHTSGE

>member
-1 MIVADF
+1 
-7 RSIMKKLFLMGAVAS
+7 MGAVAS

-36 TGGNGKDGLQQ
+36 TGGNGKDGLQK

-64 TVGAVGAENN
+64 TVGAVGEKEN

-90 LDLAKFGE
+90 LDLAMFGTT
-98 DPIYENTVLTTPADN
+98 DPKPIYDNTVLTTPADN
-113 ASGIATELVEG
+113 ASGIASELDENG
-124 VPQYKYYPTTKT
+124 VAQYKYYPTTNT

-143 RLDDADATTAADQ
+143 RLDDANKATDIEDQ
-156 EGSATAAAI
+156 EGTDSKVAVT
-165 KSNKFV
+165 SGQFV

-180 IGFNID
+180 IGFKID

-199 EEEIA
+199 EEEIT
-204 KCGGEDNI
+204 KCGGENNI
-212 YSAFAARRDVQPNI
+212 YSAFAARREVQPNI

-234 LNFQVLAGA
+234 LNFQVLDGKKT
-243 ESTTDA
+243 ETTDPDKA
-249 NTGVKVTGI
+249 VKVTGI

-267 LVIAYKGAETTF
+267 LVIAYKGEAAFE
-279 ANVSDQ
+279 NVSDQ
-285 LIVDKYADEVKE
+285 LIVDKDADTEKD
-297 AALYKDLV
+297 AALLKELE
-305 VKQRAASSTSLTDNL
+305 VKQRADGAPLTQNL
-320 VDLDPVTPKWNNG
+320 EALEPVTPKWNNG

-365 GDKGHPTD
+365 GDKLTPQEG
-373 PDDFQEKEY
+373 DFEEKPY

-414 EIQITTTL
+414 EIVITTTL
-422 IPWKDGGNIEMNP
+422 TPWKDGGNIEMNP

-442 TTTNNAYEWAEIADP
+442 TTANNAYEWAEIADP
-457 TTTGATVEPTTYA
+457 TGATVEPTIEPITYA
-470 TVEALKAAVAAN
+470 SVEELKAAVAAN

-492 GSTETDWTY
+492 GSEGSWKY

-507 VVTPAPTVKY
+507 VVTPPAPAATY
-517 EFDTYEFQEGDVVE
+517 TFDEYTFQEGDAVE
-531 AGEFADLD
+531 ATYETKGELEA
-539 ALKDAVTADDTTE
+539 AVTANADTE
-552 GKIYKVGT
+552 NKIYKVGT
-560 SEPYSYYKVT
+560 SDPYTYYIVKKQV
-570 KHVTGA
+570 GA

>member
-1 MIVADF
+1 
-7 RSIMKKLFLMGAVAS
+7 MGAVAS

-113 ASGIATELVEG
+113 ASGIASELVGG

-143 RLDDADATTAADQ
+143 RLDDANDATGTADQ
-156 EGSATAAAI
+156 EGTDSKVAVTSG
-165 KSNKFV
+165 KYV

-180 IGFNID
+180 IGFKID

-199 EEEIA
+199 EEEIT
-204 KCGGEDNI
+204 KCGGVDNI

-243 ESTTDA
+243 ESTTDV

-267 LVIAYKGAETTF
+267 LVIAYQGEETTF

-285 LIVDKYADEVKE
+285 LIVDKDADPEKD
-297 AALYKDLV
+297 AALLKELKV
-305 VKQRAASSTSLTDNL
+305 MQRDGASTSLTDNL
-320 VDLDPVTPKWNNG
+320 VALQPVTPKWNNG
-333 MAMATQV
+333 MALATQV
-340 GEALLAIPAD
+340 GEALLAIPANE
-350 KYEITINLKQKVQVK
+350 YEITINLKQKVQVK

-382 TYTADLKNTVN
+382 TYTANLKNTVN
-393 PEKGFEPGYSYNV
+393 PDKGFEPGYSYNV

-442 TTTNNAYEWAEIADP
+442 TTANKAYEWAALEGDP
-457 TTTGATVEPTTYA
+457 TTTGATVEPTPYA
-470 TVEALKAAVAAN
+470 TVDDLKAAVAAN

-492 GSTETDWTY
+492 GSDGSWTY

-507 VVTPAPTVKY
+507 ATTPTPAPTVSY
-517 EFDTYEFQEGDVVE
+517 TFDEYSFVDGVDTAEEPAYD
-531 AGEFADLD
+531 DLD
-539 ALKDAVTADDTTE
+539 ALKVAITPSETTE
-552 GKIYKVGT
+552 NKIYKVGT
-560 SEPYSYYKVT
+560 GEPYTYYKVT
-570 KHVTGA
+570 KHTSGE

>member
-1 MIVADF
+1 
-7 RSIMKKLFLMGAVAS
+7 MGAVAS

-64 TVGAVGAENN
+64 TVGAVGEKEN

-90 LDLAKFGE
+90 LDLAMFGAE
-98 DPIYENTVLTTPADN
+98 PIYKNTVLTTPADN
-113 ASGIATELVEG
+113 ASGIATEFDTDGATPL
-124 VPQYKYYPTTKT
+124 YKYYPTTKT

-143 RLDDADATTAADQ
+143 RLDDANDTTATNQ

-165 KSNKFV
+165 ENNKFV
-171 PYTSGDSLL
+171 PYLSGDSLL
-180 IGFNID
+180 IGFKID

-199 EEEIA
+199 EEDIT

-234 LNFQVLAGA
+234 LNFQVLDGKKT
-243 ESTTDA
+243 ETTDEDKA
-249 NTGVKVTGI
+249 VKVTGI

-267 LVIAYKGAETTF
+267 LVIAYKGAAAFE
-279 ANVSDQ
+279 NVSDQ
-285 LIVDKYADEVKE
+285 LIVDKDADEVKD
-297 AALYKDLV
+297 AALLKELKV
-305 VKQRAASSTSLTDNL
+305 MKRADGAALTDKL
-320 VDLDPVTPKWNNG
+320 VDLTPVTPKWNNG

-365 GDKGHPTD
+365 GDKGTPQEG
-373 PDDFQEKEY
+373 DFEEKEY
-382 TYTADLKNTVN
+382 TYEADLTNTVN

-414 EIQITTTL
+414 EIVITTTL
-422 IPWKDGGNIEMNP
+422 TPWKDGGNIEMNP
-435 EDETFGA
+435 EDETFGE
-442 TTTNNAYEWAEIADP
+442 TTANNAYEWAEIADP
-457 TTTGATVEPTTYA
+457 TGTLGVQVEKTTYA
-470 TVEALKAAVAAN
+470 TVDDLKTAVAAN

-492 GSTETDWTY
+492 GSEGSWKY

-507 VVTPAPTVKY
+507 VVTPPAPAA
-517 EFDTYEFQEGDVVE
+517 TYTLETYTFQVGVDHVE
-531 AGEFADLD
+531 ASYDTKEQLEADGV
-539 ALKDAVTADDTTE
+539 ATAENE
-552 GKIYKVGT
+552 GKIYQVGT
-560 SEPYSYYKVT
+560 SGPYTYYMVT
-570 KHVTGA
+570 KHTSGE

>member
-1 MIVADF
+1 
-7 RSIMKKLFLMGAVAS
+7 MGAVAS

-74 TWAKQT
+74 KWAKQT

-90 LDLAKFGE
+90 LDLAKFGD
-98 DPIYENTVLTTPADN
+98 DPIYDNTVLTTPTDN
-113 ASGIATELVEG
+113 ASGIASELDEHG
-124 VPQYKYYPTTKT
+124 VAQYKYYPTTKT

-143 RLDDADATTAADQ
+143 RLDDANKATGIEDQ
-156 EGSATAAAI
+156 AGTDSKVAVTSGE
-165 KSNKFV
+165 FV
-171 PYTSGDSLL
+171 PYISGDSLL
-180 IGFNID
+180 IGFKID
-186 GTQDIMAGKAVPT
+186 GTQDIMAGKAVPA

-204 KCGGEDNI
+204 KCGGVDNI

-267 LVIAYKGAETTF
+267 LVIAYQGEATTF

-285 LIVDKYADEVKE
+285 LIVDKDADAEKD
-297 AALYKDLV
+297 AALLKELKV
-305 VKQRAASSTSLTDNL
+305 MQRDASSTSLTDNL
-320 VDLDPVTPKWNNG
+320 VDLQPVTPKWNNG
-333 MAMATQV
+333 MALATQV
-340 GEALLAIPAD
+340 GEALLAIPANE
-350 KYEITINLKQKVQVK
+350 YEITINLQQKVQVK
-365 GDKGHPTD
+365 GDKNSPTD
-373 PDDFQEKEY
+373 PDDFQTKDY

-393 PEKGFEPGYSYNV
+393 PDKGFEPGYSYNV

-414 EIQITTTL
+414 EIKITTTL

-442 TTTNNAYEWAEIADP
+442 TTANNAYEWVKLDSEPA
-457 TTTGATVEPTTYA
+457 GATFEPTPYA
-470 TVEALKAAVAAN
+470 TVDDLKAAVAAN

-492 GSTETDWTY
+492 GTGEPYEY

>member
-1 MIVADF
+1 
-7 RSIMKKLFLMGAVAS
+7 MGAVAS

-90 LDLAKFGE
+90 LDLAKFGD

-113 ASGIATELVEG
+113 ASGIATELVRG
-124 VPQYKYYPTTKT
+124 IAQYKYYPTTKT

-143 RLDDADATTAADQ
+143 RLDDADVTA
-156 EGSATAAAI
+156 EGDRDGSETAAAI

-180 IGFNID
+180 IGFQID

-199 EEEIA
+199 EEEMN
-204 KCGGEDNI
+204 KCGGEENI
-212 YSAFAARRDVQPNI
+212 YSAFAARREVQPNI

-234 LNFQVLAGA
+234 LNFQVLDGKKT
-243 ESTTDA
+243 ETTDPDKA
-249 NTGVKVTGI
+249 VKVTGI

-267 LVIAYKGAETTF
+267 LVIAYQGEATTF
-279 ANVSDQ
+279 ENVSDQ
-285 LIVDKYADEVKE
+285 LIVDKDADEVKD
-297 AALYKDLV
+297 AALLKELE
-305 VKQRAASSTSLTDNL
+305 VKQRTDGAPLTQSLEAL
-320 VDLDPVTPKWNNG
+320 EPVTPKWNNG

-365 GDKGHPTD
+365 GDKNSPAEG
-373 PDDFQEKEY
+373 DFEEKPY
-382 TYTADLKNTVN
+382 TYTADLKNTVT
-393 PEKGFEPGYSYNV
+393 PDKGFEPGYSYNV

-442 TTTNNAYEWAEIADP
+442 TTANNAYEWAALEGDL
-457 TTTGATVEPTTYA
+457 TTTGATVEATTYESL
-470 TVEALKAAVAAN
+470 EALKAAVAAN

-492 GSTETDWTY
+492 GSTETGWTY

-507 VVTPAPTVKY
+507 VTTPAPTVKY
-517 EFDTYEFQEGDVVE
+517 EFDKYEFQEGVDTAE
-531 AGEFADLD
+531 EPAYDTIEL
-539 ALKDAVTADDTTE
+539 LKAAVTADATTE

-560 SEPYSYYKVT
+560 SEPYTYYKVT
-570 KHVTGA
+570 KHTSGE

>member
-1 MIVADF
+1 
-7 RSIMKKLFLMGAVAS
+7 MGAVAS

-64 TVGAVGAENN
+64 TVGAVGEKEN
-74 TWAKQT
+74 TWANQT

-90 LDLAKFGE
+90 LELAKFGE
-98 DPIYENTVLTTPADN
+98 DPIYDNTVLTTPADN
-113 ASGIATELVEG
+113 ASGIASELDEHG
-124 VPQYKYYPTTKT
+124 VAQYKYYPTTKT

-143 RLDDADATTAADQ
+143 RLDDANDTTATDQ
-156 EGSATAAAI
+156 DGSATAAAI
-165 KSNKFV
+165 KNNKFV

-180 IGFNID
+180 IGFKID

-199 EEEIA
+199 EDEII
-204 KCGGEDNI
+204 KCGGKDNI

-234 LNFQVLAGA
+234 LNFQVLDGKKT
-243 ESTTDA
+243 ETTDLDKA
-249 NTGVKVTGI
+249 VKVTGI

-267 LVIAYKGAETTF
+267 LVIAYQGEATTF

-285 LIVDKYADEVKE
+285 LIVDKDADSEKD
-297 AALYKDLV
+297 AALLKELKV
-305 VKQRAASSTSLTDNL
+305 MKRADGAALTDKL
-320 VDLDPVTPKWNNG
+320 VDLTPVTPKWNNG

-350 KYEITINLKQKVQVK
+350 KYEITINLEQEVQVK
-365 GDKGHPTD
+365 GDKDRPT
-373 PDDFQEKEY
+373 PDDFQTKEY
-382 TYTADLKNTVN
+382 TYNADLTNTVN
-393 PEKGFEPGYSYNV
+393 PENGFEPGYSYNV

-414 EIQITTTL
+414 EIVITTTL
-422 IPWKDGGNIEMNP
+422 TPWKDGGNIEMNP
-435 EDETFGA
+435 EDETFGE
-442 TTTNNAYEWAEIADP
+442 TTANNAYEWAEIADP
-457 TTTGATVEPTTYA
+457 TRTLGVQVEKTTYA
-470 TVEALKAAVAAN
+470 TVDDLKAAVAAN

-492 GSTETDWTY
+492 GSEGSWKY

-507 VVTPAPTVKY
+507 VVTPPAPAATY
-517 EFDTYEFQEGDVVE
+517 TLDDYTLQDGEAEDAAYDTKEK
-531 AGEFADLD
+531 LD
-539 ALKDAVTADDTTE
+539 AAGVATAENE

-560 SEPYSYYKVT
+560 EESGYTYFRVT
-570 KHVTGA
+570 KHTSGE

>member
-1 MIVADF
+1 
-7 RSIMKKLFLMGAVAS
+7 MGAVAS

-36 TGGNGKDGLQQ
+36 TGGNGKDGLQK

-64 TVGAVGAENN
+64 TVGAVGEKEN

-113 ASGIATELVEG
+113 ASGIATELVGG
-124 VPQYKYYPTTKT
+124 VAQYKYYPTTKT

-143 RLDDADATTAADQ
+143 RLDDADDATGTTDQ
-156 EGSATAAAI
+156 EGTDSKVAVT
-165 KSNKFV
+165 SGQFV

-180 IGFNID
+180 IGFKID

-199 EEEIA
+199 EEEIN
-204 KCGGEDNI
+204 KCGGEANI

-234 LNFQVLAGA
+234 LNFQVLDGKKT
-243 ESTTDA
+243 ETTDEDKA
-249 NTGVKVTGI
+249 VKVTGI

-267 LVIAYKGAETTF
+267 LVIAYQGEATTF

-285 LIVDKYADEVKE
+285 LIVDKDADAEKD
-297 AALYKDLV
+297 AALLKELKV
-305 VKQRAASSTSLTDNL
+305 MKRADGAALTAEL
-320 VDLDPVTPKWNNG
+320 VDLTPVTPKWNNG

-350 KYEITINLKQKVQVK
+350 KYEITINLEQKVQVK
-365 GDKGHPTD
+365 GDKNSPT
-373 PDDFQEKEY
+373 PDDFQTKEY
-382 TYTADLKNTVN
+382 TYNADLKNTVN

-414 EIQITTTL
+414 EIVITTTL
-422 IPWKDGGNIEMNP
+422 TPWKDGGNIEMNP

-442 TTTNNAYEWAEIADP
+442 TTANKAYEWALLDAEP
-457 TTTGATVEPTTYA
+457 TGATVEPTTYA
-470 TVEALKAAVAAN
+470 TVEDLKAAVAAN

-492 GSTETDWTY
+492 GSTETGWTY

-507 VVTPAPTVKY
+507 ATTPTPTPTVTF
-517 EFDTYEFQEGDVVE
+517 EFDTYTFQEGVDTAE
-531 AGEFADLD
+531 EPAYDTLEL
-539 ALKDAVTADDTTE
+539 LKAAVTADATTE

-560 SEPYSYYKVT
+560 SDPYTYYIVKKQV
-570 KHVTGA
+570 GA

>member
-1 MIVADF
+1 
-7 RSIMKKLFLMGAVAS
+7 MGAVAS

-36 TGGNGKDGLQQ
+36 TGGNGKDGLQK

-64 TVGAVGAENN
+64 TVGAVGEKEN

-90 LDLAKFGE
+90 LDLAKFGD

-113 ASGIATELVEG
+113 ASGIATELVEN

-143 RLDDADATTAADQ
+143 RLDDADVTAAGDQ
-156 EGSATAAAI
+156 DGSATAAAI

-199 EEEIA
+199 EEEIN
-204 KCGGEDNI
+204 KCGGEENI
-212 YSAFAARRDVQPNI
+212 YSAFAARREVQPNI

-234 LNFQVLAGA
+234 LNFQVLDGKKT
-243 ESTTDA
+243 ETTDEDKA
-249 NTGVKVTGI
+249 VKVTGI

-267 LVIAYKGAETTF
+267 LVIAYQGEATTF

-285 LIVDKYADEVKE
+285 LIVDKDADAEKD
-297 AALYKDLV
+297 AALLKELKV
-305 VKQRAASSTSLTDNL
+305 MKRADGAALTDKL
-320 VDLDPVTPKWNNG
+320 IDLTPVTPKWNNG

-350 KYEITINLKQKVQVK
+350 KYEITINLEQKVQVK
-365 GDKGHPTD
+365 GDKNSPT
-373 PDDFQEKEY
+373 PDDFQTKEY
-382 TYTADLKNTVN
+382 TYNADLKNTVN

-414 EIQITTTL
+414 EIVITTTL
-422 IPWKDGGNIEMNP
+422 TPWKDGGNIEMNP

-442 TTTNNAYEWAEIADP
+442 TTANNAYEWAEIADP
-457 TTTGATVEPTTYA
+457 TGATVEPTIEPITYA
-470 TVEALKAAVAAN
+470 SVEELKAAVAAN

-492 GSTETDWTY
+492 GSTETGWTY

>member
-1 MIVADF
+1 
-7 RSIMKKLFLMGAVAS
+7 MGAVAS

-74 TWAKQT
+74 KWAGQA

-90 LDLAKFGE
+90 LDVAKFGE
-98 DPIYENTVLTTPADN
+98 ESIYENTVLTTPADN
-113 ASGIATELVEG
+113 ASGIATEFDRDGTTPL
-124 VPQYKYYPTTKT
+124 YKYYPTTKT

-143 RLDDADATTAADQ
+143 RLDDADVTAAGNQD
-156 EGSATAAAI
+156 GSATAAAI
-165 KSNKFV
+165 ENNKFV
-171 PYTSGDSLL
+171 PYISGDSLL
-180 IGFNID
+180 IGFQID

-199 EEEIA
+199 EEEIT
-204 KCGGEDNI
+204 KCDGKDNI

-234 LNFQVLAGA
+234 LNFQVLDGKKT
-243 ESTTDA
+243 ETTDPDKA
-249 NTGVKVTGI
+249 VQVTGI

-267 LVIAYKGAETTF
+267 LVIAYQGEATTF

-285 LIVDKYADEVKE
+285 LIVDNDADSVKD
-297 AALYKDLV
+297 AALLKELKV
-305 VKQRAASSTSLTDNL
+305 MKRADGAALTDTL
-320 VDLDPVTPKWNNG
+320 VDLTPVTPKWNNG
-333 MAMATQV
+333 TAMATQV
-340 GEALLAIPAD
+340 GEALLAIPAK
-350 KYEITINLKQKVQVK
+350 KYEITINLKQRVQVK
-365 GDKGHPTD
+365 GDKNHPNEETD
-373 PDDFQEKEY
+373 YQDKEY

-393 PEKGFEPGYSYNV
+393 PENGFEPGYSYNV

-442 TTTNNAYEWAEIADP
+442 TTANNAYDWVKLDSEPADDD
-457 TTTGATVEPTTYA
+457 VEPTPYA
-470 TVEALKAAVAAN
+470 TVDDLKAAVVAN

-492 GSTETDWTY
+492 GSTETGWTY

-507 VVTPAPTVKY
+507 VVTPPAPAATY
-517 EFDTYEFQEGDVVE
+517 TFDEYTFQEGDAVE
-531 AGEFADLD
+531 ATYGTKKELEDT
-539 ALKDAVTADDTTE
+539 VTANADTE
-552 GKIYKVGT
+552 NKIYKVGT
-560 SEPYSYYKVT
+560 DPDVKYYKVT
-570 KHVTGA
+570 KHFAGA

>member
-1 MIVADF
+1 
-7 RSIMKKLFLMGAVAS
+7 MKKLFLMGAVAS

-64 TVGAVGAENN
+64 TVGAVGEKEN

-90 LDLAKFGE
+90 LDLAMFGE

-113 ASGIATELVEG
+113 ASGIASELDEHG
-124 VPQYKYYPTTKT
+124 VAQYKYYPTTRT

-143 RLDDADATTAADQ
+143 RLDDADVTAAGNQ

-165 KSNKFV
+165 KNNKFV

-180 IGFNID
+180 IGFKID

-199 EEEIA
+199 EEEIT
-204 KCGGEDNI
+204 KCGGEANI

-234 LNFQVLAGA
+234 LNFQVLDGKKT
-243 ESTTDA
+243 ETTDEDKA
-249 NTGVKVTGI
+249 VKVTGI

-279 ANVSDQ
+279 ENVSDQ
-285 LIVDKYADEVKE
+285 LIVDKDADSEKD
-297 AALYKDLV
+297 AALLKELK
-305 VKQRAASSTSLTDNL
+305 VKQRESASSPLTDNL
-320 VDLDPVTPKWNNG
+320 VDLKPVTPKWNNG
-333 MAMATQV
+333 MALATQV
-340 GEALLAIPAD
+340 GEALLAIPAE
-350 KYEITINLKQKVQVK
+350 KYDITINLQQKVQVK
-365 GDKGHPTD
+365 GDKNSPVD
-373 PDDFQEKEY
+373 PDDFQTKDY
-382 TYTADLKNTVN
+382 TYTAELKNTVN

-414 EIQITTTL
+414 EIKITTTL

-435 EDETFGA
+435 EDETFGE
-442 TTTNNAYEWAEIADP
+442 TTANNAYEWAEIADP
-457 TTTGATVEPTTYA
+457 TGTLGIQVEKTTYA
-470 TVEALKAAVAAN
+470 TVDDLKAAVAAN

-492 GSTETDWTY
+492 GSEGSWKY

-507 VVTPAPTVKY
+507 VVTPAPTPTVTFELTDY
-517 EFDTYEFQEGDVVE
+517 TASFQE
-531 AGEFADLD
+531 A
-539 ALKDAVTADDTTE
+539 DAVAGQYADFTELENAGVATAENE
-552 GKIYKVGT
+552 GNIYKVGT
-560 SEPYSYYKVT
+560 EESGYTYFKVT
-570 KHVTGA
+570 KHTSGE

>member
-1 MIVADF
+1 
-7 RSIMKKLFLMGAVAS
+7 MKKLFLMGAVAS

-199 EEEIA
+199 EEEIT

-226 KFEHLLSR
+226 KFDHLLSR

-267 LVIAYKGAETTF
+267 LVIAYQGAETTF

-320 VDLDPVTPKWNNG
+320 VDLEPVTPKWNNG

-442 TTTNNAYEWAEIADP
+442 TTANKAYEWAALEGEPA
-457 TTTGATVEPTTYA
+457 GATVEATTYESL
-470 TVEALKAAVAAN
+470 EALKAAVAAN

-492 GSTETDWTY
+492 GSDGSWTY

-507 VVTPAPTVKY
+507 ATTPAPAPTVTF
-517 EFDTYEFQEGDVVE
+517 EFDTYTFQEGVDTAE
-531 AGEFADLD
+531 EPAYDTLEL
-539 ALKDAVTADDTTE
+539 LKAAVTPSETTE

-560 SEPYSYYKVT
+560 APDFTYYKVT
-570 KHVTGA
+570 KHTSGE